1 MNKTQNTQQ
10 MSDHALANQTL
21 LRCYIIV
28 SAVLDFAY
36 LVEVIKGARTVPYYI
51 VFLAISLIP
60 MIASIIL
67 YQKNRDNDLVRI
79 IASYGFAILY
89 IFVVFTTISVLAF
102 VYVLPMLIAITAYSN
117 RRFVIRIGAGV
128 LAVNLIDIVYKF
140 ATAREALPDSATL
153 EIRIAVIVICCVF
166 LVMVTQS
173 LITVNERKV
182 SAANTA
188 KEQSDTLLQKTMD
201 VSDNMANLITEVSRK
216 MDELHISLGHTMSAM
231 QEISEGTN
239 DSVNAVQNQIEKT
252 EEIQRHIV
260 NVEDVSQTISK
271 DIEMAEQEI
280 SAGNKNL
287 QELVTQIDETNLAV
301 KKASEELTTLNKY
314 ADQMGTIIS
323 VIENVTSQTSLLSLN
338 ASIEA
343 ARAGEAGK
351 GFAVVASEISSLASQ
366 TSDATTEI
374 TAIIENISDELKTV
388 VDVINKLVENNRI
401 QGEKASHTVTSFNGI
416 QKTSGDIREQS
427 QTLSSAVT
435 ELADANAG
443 IIDNIQTISAITE
456 EVTAHSN
463 ETYSN
468 SADNDQTAA
477 EVMELVN
484 QLHAL
489 AQKLE
494 SE

>member
-1 MNKTQNTQQ
+1 M
-10 MSDHALANQTL
+10 
-21 LRCYIIV
+21 IV
-28 SAVLDFAY
+28 SV
-36 LVEVIKGARTVPYYI
+36 V
-51 VFLAISLIP
+51 
-60 MIASIIL
+60 L

-79 IASYGFAILY
+79 ISAYGFAILY
-89 IFVVFTTISVLAF
+89 IFVVFTTVSILAF

-117 RRFVIRIGAGV
+117 RQFVIRIGAGV
-128 LAVNLIDIVYKF
+128 LVVNLVDIVYKF
-140 ATAREALPDSATL
+140 ATDRKALPDTATL

-173 LITVNERKV
+173 LITANERKI
-182 SAANTA
+182 SAADTA
-188 KEQSDTLLQKTMD
+188 REQSDILLQKTMN
-201 VSDNMANLITEVSRK
+201 VSDNMASLITEVSEK
-216 MDELHISLGHTMSAM
+216 MEQLHISLGHTMSAM
-231 QEISEGTN
+231 QEISEGTS

-252 EEIQRHIV
+252 EDIQRHIT
-260 NVEDVSQTISK
+260 NVEDVSQAISK

-280 SAGNKNL
+280 SAGNNSLK
-287 QELVTQIDETNLAV
+287 ELVAQVDETNLAV
-301 KKASEELTTLNKY
+301 EKASEELAILNKY

-351 GFAVVASEISSLASQ
+351 GFAVVASEISSLANQ

-374 TAIIENISDELKTV
+374 TTIIENISDELKTV

-401 QGEKASHTVTSFNGI
+401 QGEKASHTVTSFTGI

-427 QTLSSAVT
+427 QALSSAVT
-435 ELADANAG
+435 KLADANAG

-463 ETYSN
+463 ETHSN

-484 QLHAL
+484 KLHAL
-489 AQKLE
+489 AEQLE

>member
-1 MNKTQNTQQ
+1 MEDIKNTKQ
-10 MSDHALANQTL
+10 MTDRALANQTL

-28 SAVLDFAY
+28 NIVLDLAY
-36 LVEVIKGARTVPYYI
+36 LVEVIKGARTIPYYI
-51 VFLAISLIP
+51 IFLAIGLIP
-60 MIASIIL
+60 MFASVIL
-67 YQKNRDNDLVRI
+67 YRKNTDNDLVRI
-79 IASYGFAILY
+79 ISAYGFAVLY
-89 IFVVFTTISVLAF
+89 IFVLFTTVSVMAF
-102 VYVLPMLIAITAYSN
+102 VYVLPMLIAITAYAN
-117 RRFVIRIGAGV
+117 RQFVIRIGAGV

-140 ATAREALPDSATL
+140 ATDRDALPDTATL

-173 LITVNERKV
+173 LITVNGRKV
-182 SAANTA
+182 SAADA
-188 KEQSDTLLQKTMD
+188 AREQSDSLLQKTMD
-201 VSDNMANLITEVSRK
+201 VSDNMAGLISEVSQK
-216 MDELHISLGHTMSAM
+216 MEALHISLGHTMNAM

-260 NVEDVSQTISK
+260 NVEDVSQTISR

-280 SAGNKNL
+280 LAGSNNL
-287 QELVTQIDETNLAV
+287 KELVTQVGETNLAV
-301 KKASEELTTLNKY
+301 GKASEELAILNKY

-351 GFAVVASEISSLASQ
+351 GFAVVASEISSLANQ
-366 TSDATTEI
+366 TSDATMEI
-374 TAIIENISDELKTV
+374 TTIIQNISDELKAV
-388 VDVINKLVENNRI
+388 VEVINKLVETNRI
-401 QGEKASHTVTSFNGI
+401 QEEKASNTVASFHGI

-427 QTLSSAVT
+427 QALSSAVT

-463 ETYSN
+463 ETHSN

-484 QLHAL
+484 KLHAL
-489 AQKLE
+489 AEQLE
-494 SE
+494 SA